1 MNINRGKILNDYYR
15 ATTPERWKKEDAAYI
30 AVCFFILV
38 SIGGAVR
45 ASFAGPIKPYSGTE
59 PDMKSDRP
67 SIFTTGSVQA
77 VAPTP
82 TPKVIYKDIR
92 INKVRAY
99 LGEKHSPLAEH
110 AETIVNMADKYAID
124 WTRVVAISGMESSY
138 GTKLPEGS
146 YNAWGLGGSNFMYF
160 ASWDESI
167 EYATKLL
174 AKHYRVNELKGIKAK
189 YCPESDNCNP
199 KWAEIVADNSEAIL
213 ASAY

>member
-15 ATTPERWKKEDAAYI
+15 ATTPARWRKEDAAYI
-30 AVCFFILV
+30 FVCLAIAL

-45 ASFAGPIKPYSGTE
+45 SSFAGPIKPYSGDV
-59 PDMKSDRP
+59 PDMRSDRP
-67 SIFTTGSVQA
+67 SIFTPATVQA
-77 VAPTP
+77 QAPTP
-82 TPKVIYKDIR
+82 TPKYKDVR
-92 INKVRAY
+92 MNKVRAY
-99 LGEKHSPLAEH
+99 LISKQSPLAEH
-110 AETIVNMADKYAID
+110 AETIVTMADKYAID
-124 WTRVVAISGMESSY
+124 WTRIVAISGMESAF

-174 AKHYRVNELKGIKAK
+174 ANHYRLNELKGIKAK

-199 KWAEIVADNSEAIL
+199 KWAEIVNDNSKEIL
-213 ASAY
+213 AIAL